1 MECVPSILTEGGYQG
16 YGVGA
21 VFFLDVRNRLADV
34 IVNTANLETLDGCEV
49 G

>member
-1 MECVPSILTEGGYQG
+1 MLGT
-16 YGVGA
+16 
-21 VFFLDVRNRLADV
+21 VFLSDVRNRLADV